1 MLPAKPQAIV
11 LGDEDPAMSQ
21 ENTTLALIGTDDPA
35 QGSSSSPGLITAL
48 WSVTT
53 LELCRRILEKQP

>member
-11 LGDEDPAMSQ
+11 LGDKDPAMSQ

-35 QGSSSSPGLITAL
+35 QGSAPFSLKGHVVIISGFVVCHNS
-48 WSVTT
+48 
-53 LELCRRILEKQP
+53 